1 MTFLKNRPHGKKA
14 GIAILA
20 VLLITSLVNL
30 ILRVTVFAEILPTI
44 RNYGE
49 MLIVALISLL
59 LIIFTLKGKERLNY
73 ILCGAF
79 LGYFV
84 LDQLFDL
91 PGAVGRLVAK
101 IQIGEFLDS
110 VLLIPHLISML
121 GIIGIG
127 ALIIEYMN
135 DGTICNKAF
144 NATCIVTVLAHIA
157 YAGITLYDIIA
168 LGSTETVLAL
178 LHIVYTLTMVILC
191 VFFAYNSAKAQL
203 KKTNLTK

>member
-1 MTFLKNRPHGKKA
+1 MKKRLHDKKA
-14 GIAILA
+14 GIAILVA
-20 VLLITSLVNL
+20 LLITSLVNL
-30 ILRVTVFAEILPTI
+30 ILRVTVFGEILPTI

-49 MLIVALISLL
+49 MLIVTLVSLL
-59 LIIFTLKGKERLNY
+59 LIIFTIKGKERLHY
-73 ILCGAF
+73 IFCGAF

-101 IQIGEFLDS
+101 IQIGEILDS
-110 VLLIPHLISML
+110 VLLVPHLISML

-191 VFFAYNSAKAQL
+191 IFFAYDSAKAQL
-203 KKTNLTK
+203 KKTDLSK